1 MEHNTNTIQFTRYL
15 YEKEEVKISL
25 MMCILNKKYEEA
37 VFWAYELFYSGLSFE
52 LTELFLC
59 IYYDFYAVL
68 NPNFEKYLTT
78 KLKNQLQKDSIKLG
92 EEKIISMIVN
102 NFIIRPFSLD
112 IFLLR
117 MIIINGNIEK
127 SSLADF
133 SIAKKILVCLLD
145 NENYLKLSSFI
156 LNDIKENLLINA
168 VDIIIA
174 YYIEKGLIID
184 SKKLQNEF
192 LLLIRNNSPNIRV
205 KLLSKIIYFKAVL
218 LNKKMGKNLYIH
230 IDEEDVVMY
239 ETIESDL
246 TEKAERIINTNLP
259 AYKILPIAALYPIDN
274 YKYLSLFKLK
284 RDEIDIKKAY
294 YDNWLYHA
302 SFTPFW
308 SERIMKYNGQIDIQ
322 NKKIIFEHDDDLE
335 AFYDKYNYEPDEQ
348 KKDVQNKTIQEIEHI
363 RTWVSYYNENKKN
376 SIIDISETLITD
388 LNKLEYF
395 I

>member
-1 MEHNTNTIQFTRYL
+1 MENNSNIIQFTRYL
-15 YEKEEVKISL
+15 YEKEEVKLSL
-25 MMCILNKKYEEA
+25 MMCILNKKDEEA

-68 NPNFEKYLTT
+68 NPNFEKYLIT

-117 MIIINGNIEK
+117 MIIKNGNIEK
-127 SSLADF
+127 SSFEDF
-133 SIAKKILVCLLD
+133 SIAKKLLLCLLD

-156 LNDIKENLLINA
+156 LNDIKENHLLDA
-168 VDIIIA
+168 VNIIIE
-174 YYIEKGLIID
+174 YFIKNGVIVD

-192 LLLIRNNSPNIRV
+192 LLLIKNNSPNIRV
-205 KLLSKIIYFKAVL
+205 KLLSKILYFKAVL

-230 IDEEDVVMY
+230 IDEEDVIMY

-246 TEKAERIINTNLP
+246 NTNLP

-274 YKYLSLFKLK
+274 YNYLSLFKLK

-302 SFTPFW
+302 SFSPFW
-308 SERIMKYNGQIDIQ
+308 SERIMKYNGKIDMQ
-322 NKKIIFEHDDDLE
+322 NKKIIFENDDDLDV
-335 AFYDKYNYEPDEQ
+335 FYDEYNYEPDEQ
-348 KKDVQNKTIQEIEHI
+348 KKDVQNKSIQEIEHI
-363 RTWVSYYNENKKN
+363 RTWVSYYKENKKN
-376 SIIDISETLITD
+376 SIIDISEIIITD